1 MMKSKWITFFSTLG
15 IPVLG
20 LCGLFFSLWQTG
32 SKASSPIAPGQELVF
47 LQNPSPRL
55 DRSMTVCLSQQAIQ
69 VARCR
74 ARMQPAG
81 IAQAVAD
88 YNLVAR
94 ECTPAVFAATHLP
107 ESIAQ

>member
-1 MMKSKWITFFSTLG
+1 MMKSKWISFLSAFG

-20 LCGLFFSLWQTG
+20 ICGLFFSLWQTG
-32 SKASSPIAPGQELVF
+32 STATPPAAANQELTF
-47 LQNPSPRL
+47 LQDPSPL
-55 DRSMTVCLSQQAIQ
+55 MDRSMTVCLNQQAIQ
-69 VARCR
+69 VARSR
-74 ARMQPAG
+74 AKKRPAG

-107 ESIAQ
+107 ESIAE